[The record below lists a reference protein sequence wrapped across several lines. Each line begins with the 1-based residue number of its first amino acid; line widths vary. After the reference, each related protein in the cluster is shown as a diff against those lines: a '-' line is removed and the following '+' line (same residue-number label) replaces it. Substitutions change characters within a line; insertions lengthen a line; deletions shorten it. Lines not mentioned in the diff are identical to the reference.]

1 MPAILRPLR
10 FSRCSSS
17 QTPFAGR
24 PALPQPPLPSA
35 GISRG
40 CLPST
45 TDLDRRRGLS
55 GEDSAKRPTINP
67 LRAILLRPHARLQAT
82 IAGSRSAAFRKW
94 TAADLDQ
101 DGKPYWDN
109 VSIDGDKQ
117 NVGYFLIDAPTAPLT
132 LAPGALPYWG
142 NAYNSA
148 ADTGGTADLNF
159 SFLRSA
165 LSSTASL
172 KLENA
177 GNENIDQFGW
187 YDITRPL
194 VLHPLFLGPDKAPA
208 IQTFTPSAL
217 YGFYLSGSEGTFY
230 TQSSLNPRGDTKHQ
244 HFVVFQESAVP
255 GVETYWLGI
264 EDLTVHGLKGNKGR
278 AGDYNDMLI
287 RICTAVPEPSTAALA
302 LVGLLLLLGP
312 LHRHRK

>member
-1 MPAILRPLR
+1 MGIKHVRRHGLFVGVALSLLMA
-10 FSRCSSS
+10 
-17 QTPFAGR
+17 TATFADTIVG
-24 PALPQPPLPSA
+24 
-35 GISRG
+35 
-40 CLPST
+40 
-45 TDLDRRRGLS
+45 S
-55 GEDSAKRPTINP
+55 G
-67 LRAILLRPHARLQAT
+67 
-82 IAGSRSAAFRKW
+82 SAAFRKW

-109 VSIDGDKQ
+109 PSLDGPKK
-117 NVGYFLIDAPTAPLT
+117 NIGYFLTDAPTAPLT

-142 NAYNSA
+142 KAYHSA
-148 ADTGGTADLNF
+148 ADTGGKADLNF

-302 LVGLLLLLGP
+302 LVGLLFMLGLLQR
-312 LHRHRK
+312 RHR